1 MSFSQALS
9 GLNSQSQKLGTIG
22 NNIANSQTVGFKGSN
37 VQFSDV
43 FANSRVGLGTRVSA
57 VLQNFSEG
65 NIESTNRSLDLAVA
79 GEGFFRYMDTSGE
92 VVYSRNGQLNMQS
105 NGDLVNAQGFQIM
118 GYGLNAQGQ
127 VQVGGQPV
135 PLNVSAE
142 ELEASA
148 TTNTSTVLNLDSR
161 KNISDDLSVAEV
173 GGTEISYHY
182 ANNFTVY
189 DSLGNPVNTT
199 VYYEKVGENLW
210 QAKVV
215 ADGNYDADNDFMMRF
230 NSNGTLVGV
239 GDVIDQAVFDN
250 VESEQAEVDAYNSF
264 LEELA
269 GLEDE
274 LDPMAPPA
282 MGAELQA
289 ALADGRLNPRAGS
302 TEEADINEVIADLM
316 SATPTL
322 ADYDAVFTALA
333 DGDAGVGTGV
343 AGLASAQTQLDA
355 AVLAR
360 TQAIAGLTG
369 SQQALTFNSTNGA
382 EDVNFNLNLAGST
395 QFGNSST
402 VSSLTQNGYT
412 SGTLV
417 GITIDEDGTIMRNY
431 SNEES
436 RPAGQIALV
445 SFRNPEGLTP
455 AGDNVWRASAESG
468 QELVGAPGTGL
479 LGGIVS
485 GAVETSNVDMARELV
500 DMIVAQRAYQAN
512 SQTIKTQDELLQTA
526 INLR

>member
-57 VLQNFSEG
+57 VLQNFNEG
-65 NIESTNRSLDLAVA
+65 NIESTNRNLDLAVA
-79 GEGFFRYMDTSGE
+79 GNGFFRFMDTSGE
-92 VVYSRNGQLNMQS
+92 VVYSRNGQLSMTAEGN
-105 NGDLVNAQGFQIM
+105 LINAQGFQIM
-118 GYGLNAQGQ
+118 GYGLNAAGQ

-142 ELEASA
+142 ELAASA
-148 TTNTSTVLNLDSR
+148 TTRVGTTLNLDAR
-161 KNISDDLSVAEV
+161 KVPEGDLSTVESNNNV
-173 GGTEISYHY
+173 ELSYHY
-182 ANNFTVY
+182 SNNFTVY
-189 DSLGNPVNTT
+189 DSLGNPRNIT
-199 VYYEKVGENLW
+199 VYYEKIGQEVDAQGRPLYSDAGGVEYYRVGSDYFAVADDSSVDPDTLTGFGPQKLENTW
-210 QAKVV
+210 QARVTM
-215 ADGNYDADNDFMMRF
+215 DGYYSDANDFRLAF
-230 NSNGTLVGV
+230 NQNGTL
-239 GDVIDQAVFDN
+239 IQP
-250 VESEQAEVDAYNSF
+250 
-264 LEELA
+264 A
-269 GLEDE
+269 GGIAAIGFGPDSPLGNDPNP
-274 LDPMAPPA
+274 LDF
-282 MGAELQA
+282 Q
-289 ALADGRLNPRAGS
+289 
-302 TEEADINEVIADLM
+302 
-316 SATPTL
+316 
-322 ADYDAVFTALA
+322 
-333 DGDAGVGTGV
+333 
-343 AGLASAQTQLDA
+343 
-355 AVLAR
+355 
-360 TQAIAGLTG
+360 
-369 SQQALTFNSTNGA
+369 
-382 EDVNFNLNLAGST
+382 LNLAGST

-417 GITIDEDGTIMRNY
+417 GITINEDGTIMRNY
-431 SNEES
+431 SNEQS
-436 RPAGQIALV
+436 RPAGQIALAT
-445 SFRNPEGLTP
+445 FRNPEGLTP
-455 AGDNVWRASAESG
+455 AGDNVWRASNESG